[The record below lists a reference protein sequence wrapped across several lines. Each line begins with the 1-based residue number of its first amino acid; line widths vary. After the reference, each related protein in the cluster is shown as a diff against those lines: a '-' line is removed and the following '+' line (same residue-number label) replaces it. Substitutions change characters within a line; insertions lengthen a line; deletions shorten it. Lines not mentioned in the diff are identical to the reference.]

1 PRGGGGGVG
10 RDQADRGAGEGQ
22 GRLLESPRRS
32 DLVADGPDDVVGGED
47 GEEVEPRPGEGGHLV
62 GPHVDEETQR
72 MEERRRGG
80 NAGLFRGQ
88 GVFLSSTESNRIA
101 RTTRGLRFPRRGG
114 EERSPQRRSLRR
126 ALLKPSLP
134 RAEHETPA
142 LELSGRRSG
151 LVLLRGGAGTHYY
164 REVGPARRG
173 GDGAAK
179 PAWRVSRRSER
190 GRGKIR
196 V

>member
-1 PRGGGGGVG
+1 MRRRSAWKSG
-10 RDQADRGAGEGQ
+10 DGAGMLDFSVGKECSCRARRVTG
-22 GRLLESPRRS
+22 SHAPR
-32 DLVADGPDDVVGGED
+32 ED
-47 GEEVEPRPGEGGHLV
+47 YVF
-62 GPHVDEETQR
+62 
-72 MEERRRGG
+72 RRG
-80 NAGLFRGQ
+80 
-88 GVFLSSTESNRIA
+88 V
-101 RTTRGLRFPRRGG
+101 
-114 EERSPQRRSLRR
+114 EERSHHRRSLRR

-151 LVLLRGGAGTHYY
+151 LVLLLGGAGTHYY

-196 V
+196 VLLRRAGAERLGVAYPA